1 MKIILIDN
9 VKGTGKKDEVKEVK
23 DGYGSFLIKNKK
35 AVLYSTKSNEVLNT
49 QIKDRN
55 DKEEQL
61 ILECTNIKNKLEKDT
76 LEFLVK
82 TGNDGK
88 VFGSISSKQIS
99 EELKKKGYNI
109 DKKLIDREN
118 LNTLGSHTVTINL
131 HKKVVAHLNVVLKA
145 GGKWCQ
151 E

>member
-49 QIKDRN
+49 QIKERN

-118 LNTLGSHTVTINL
+118 LNTLGSHIVKINL

-145 GGKWCQ
+145 GGK
-151 E
+151 

>member
-118 LNTLGSHTVTINL
+118 LNTLGTHIVTINL

-145 GGKWCQ
+145 GGK
-151 E
+151 

>member
-9 VKGTGKKDEVKEVK
+9 VKGTGKKDELKEVK

-145 GGKWCQ
+145 GGK
-151 E
+151 

>member
-35 AVLYSTKSNEVLNT
+35 AVLYSTKSKEVLNT

-55 DKEEQL
+55 ALEEQL

-99 EELKKKGYNI
+99 EELKKKGYTI
-109 DKKLIDREN
+109 DKKLINREN

-131 HKKVVAHLNVVLKA
+131 HKKVVANLNVVLKV
-145 GGKWCQ
+145 GGK
-151 E
+151 

>member
-61 ILECTNIKNKLEKDT
+61 ILECTNIKNKLEKDI

-145 GGKWCQ
+145 GGK
-151 E
+151 

>member
-61 ILECTNIKNKLEKDT
+61 ILECTNIKNKLE
-76 LEFLVK
+76 
-82 TGNDGK
+82 
-88 VFGSISSKQIS
+88 ISDLTFRRYMQEIRAYLINFELPYELKYLKS
-99 EELKKKGYNI
+99 EEVYYLKE
-109 DKKLIDREN
+109 L
-118 LNTLGSHTVTINL
+118 
-131 HKKVVAHLNVVLKA
+131 
-145 GGKWCQ
+145 
-151 E
+151 

>member
-61 ILECTNIKNKLEKDT
+61 ILECTNIKNKLEKNT

-145 GGKWCQ
+145 GGK
-151 E
+151 

>member
-61 ILECTNIKNKLEKDT
+61 ILECTNIKNKLEKNRRKFFT
-76 LEFLVK
+76 
-82 TGNDGK
+82 TGY
-88 VFGSISSKQIS
+88 V
-99 EELKKKGYNI
+99 
-109 DKKLIDREN
+109 
-118 LNTLGSHTVTINL
+118 
-131 HKKVVAHLNVVLKA
+131 
-145 GGKWCQ
+145 
-151 E
+151 

>member
-61 ILECTNIKNKLEKDT
+61 ILECTNMKNKLEKDT

-118 LNTLGSHTVTINL
+118 LNTLGTHIVTINL

-145 GGKWCQ
+145 GGK
-151 E
+151 

>member
-118 LNTLGSHTVTINL
+118 LNKLGSHTVTINL

-145 GGKWCQ
+145 GGK
-151 E
+151 

>member
-61 ILECTNIKNKLEKDT
+61 ILECNNIKNKLEKDT

-118 LNTLGSHTVTINL
+118 LNTLGSHTVIINL

-145 GGKWCQ
+145 GGK
-151 E
+151 

>member
-99 EELKKKGYNI
+99 EGLKKKGYNI
-109 DKKLIDREN
+109 DKKLINREN
-118 LNTLGSHTVTINL
+118 LNTLGTHIVTINL
-131 HKKVVAHLNVVLKA
+131 HKKVVAHLNVVLKV
-145 GGKWCQ
+145 GGK
-151 E
+151 

>member
-1 MKIILIDN
+1 MKIILIDD

-99 EELKKKGYNI
+99 EELKKKGYTI

-118 LNTLGSHTVTINL
+118 LNTLGTHVVTINL

-145 GGKWCQ
+145 GGK
-151 E
+151 

>member
-109 DKKLIDREN
+109 DKKLINREN
-118 LNTLGSHTVTINL
+118 LNTLWTHIVTINL
-131 HKKVVAHLNVVLKA
+131 HKKVVAHLNVVLKV
-145 GGKWCQ
+145 GGK
-151 E
+151 

>member
-145 GGKWCQ
+145 GGK
-151 E
+151 

>member
-23 DGYGSFLIKNKK
+23 DGYDSFLIKNKK

-118 LNTLGSHTVTINL
+118 LNTLGSHIVKINL
-131 HKKVVAHLNVVLKA
+131 HKKVAAHLNVVLKA
-145 GGKWCQ
+145 GGK
-151 E
+151 

>member
-99 EELKKKGYNI
+99 EELKKKNFNI
-109 DKKLIDREN
+109 DKKLIEADN
-118 LNTLGSHTVTINL
+118 INSLGVHLVKIKL
-131 HKKVVAHLNVVLKA
+131 HKKVIAELSVELK
-145 GGKWCQ
+145 GGD
-151 E
+151 

>member
-61 ILECTNIKNKLEKDT
+61 ILEWNNIKNKLEKDT

-145 GGKWCQ
+145 GGK
-151 E
+151 

>member
-35 AVLYSTKSNEVLNT
+35 AVIYSTKSNEVLNT

-131 HKKVVAHLNVVLKA
+131 HKKVVTHLNVVLKA
-145 GGKWCQ
+145 GGK
-151 E
+151 

>member
-35 AVLYSTKSNEVLNT
+35 AVLYSIKSNEVLNT

-118 LNTLGSHTVTINL
+118 LNTLGTHVVTINL

-145 GGKWCQ
+145 GGK
-151 E
+151 

>member
-9 VKGTGKKDEVKEVK
+9 VKGTGKKEEVKEVK

-118 LNTLGSHTVTINL
+118 LNTLGTHIVTINL

-145 GGKWCQ
+145 GGK
-151 E
+151 